1 LSLLFILYLL
11 DLALDFPPPLLVVLE
26 AGFLPPADLVLR
38 PGLAERPPLAAFRP
52 LLDVRLV
59 ERVPFFAAVFLA
71 VDFFAADFLT
81 AVFFA
86 GVFLA
91 APFFAAAFDRPPP
104 EDDFLGTF
112 APSSRASERPMAMAC
127 FLDVTFLPLPL
138 FSSPRFLSCMARST
152 FSPARFEYFAI
163 MLILNGS

>member
-1 LSLLFILYLL
+1 MGLLPFLYLL
-11 DLALDFPPPLLVVLE
+11 DLDLDFPPPLLVVLE

-38 PGLAERPPLAAFRP
+38 PVLPERPPLAALRP

-59 ERVPFFAAVFLA
+59 ERVLFLAAVFLA
-71 VDFFAADFLT
+71 VDFFAGDFFA

-86 GVFLA
+86 GLFLA
-91 APFFAAAFDRPPP
+91 APFLAAAFVPPRP
-104 EDDFLGTF
+104 EADFLGTR

-127 FLDVTFLPLPL
+127 FLEVTFLPLPL
-138 FSSPRFLSCMARST
+138 FKVPRFLSCITCST

-163 MLILNGS
+163 VLILNGS